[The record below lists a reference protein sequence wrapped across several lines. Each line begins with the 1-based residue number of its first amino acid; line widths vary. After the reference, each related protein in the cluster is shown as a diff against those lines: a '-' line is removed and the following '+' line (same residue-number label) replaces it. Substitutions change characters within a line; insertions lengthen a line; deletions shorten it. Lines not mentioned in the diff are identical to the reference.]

1 MGIKYQSTGGVEVE
15 NFKNRIHID
24 ELLDRVVS
32 AGEAASWIEDGM
44 TLGLSGFTRAG
55 DVKAVPRALAKR
67 AETESFKVSVYT
79 GASLGADTDKLLAE
93 SGILSKR
100 SPFQADPTMRKKIN
114 EGDFYFVD
122 THLSQVAELVRSGV
136 VKIDYAVLEAV
147 SITEDG
153 MIIPTTQ
160 VGNSGIFAEH
170 AENIIVEINLA
181 HPESFIGVH
190 DVYDTGKQGER
201 LPIPLTKPSDRI
213 GTIGIPVDI
222 NKIKGIVITNEMDS
236 PSNIVPPDEE
246 TQIMANHLMEFLRNE
261 IKEGRLTNNLAPL
274 QSGIG
279 SVANA
284 VLHGLL
290 DSEFEDLEVYSE
302 VLQDAVFDLL
312 DAGKVKFASCC
323 SITISDEKMKKVFG
337 NFEKYKERL
346 MLRPQEI
353 SNHPELIR
361 RMGLISINTA
371 LEVDIYGNVNSTHV
385 RGTHMMNGIG
395 GSGDFARNARLA
407 IFVTKS
413 IAKNGAISS
422 IVPFVSHIDHTEHDV
437 DVIVT
442 EQGYADLRGLAPR
455 ERVELI
461 IENCAHPSYRPQLRD
476 YYYEAL
482 TKGGQTPHVLEKA
495 FSWYTSFEKNGTM
508 LEQVLEPTK

>member
-1 MGIKYQSTGGVEVE
+1 ME
-15 NFKNRIHID
+15 NFKNRIRNE
-24 ELLDRVVS
+24 ELLNRVVT
-32 AGEAASWIEDGM
+32 AEEAASWIEDGM
-44 TLGLSGFTRAG
+44 SLGFSGFTRAG
-55 DVKAVPRALAKR
+55 DVKVVPRALIKR
-67 AETESFKVSVYT
+67 AENESFKVDVYT
-79 GASLGADTDKLLAE
+79 GASLGKDTDKLLAE
-93 SGILSKR
+93 SGILNKR
-100 SPFQADPTMRKKIN
+100 SPFQADPTMRKGIN
-114 EGDFYFVD
+114 KGDFYFVD
-122 THLSQVAELVRSGV
+122 THLSQVAELIRSGV
-136 VKIDYAVLEAV
+136 VSIDYAVLEAI

-160 VGNSGIFAEH
+160 VGNSAIFAEH
-170 AENIIVEINLA
+170 AKNIIIEINLA
-181 HPESFIGVH
+181 HPESFEGVH
-190 DVYDTGKQGER
+190 DIYDPGKQGER
-201 LPIPLTKPSDRI
+201 KPIPLTTPSDRI

-222 NKIKGIVITNEMDS
+222 NKIKGIVINNEMDS

-261 IKEGRLTNNLAPL
+261 IKEGRLTNSLAPL

-284 VLHGLL
+284 VLHGLVE
-290 DSEFEDLEVYSE
+290 SEFEDLEVYSE

-323 SITISDEKMKKVFG
+323 SITISEEKMKEVFG
-337 NFEKYKERL
+337 NFDKYKDRL

-413 IAKNGAISS
+413 IAKNGDISS
-422 IVPFVSHIDHTEHDV
+422 IVPFVSHTDHTEHDV

-455 ERVELI
+455 ERVELL
-461 IENCAHPSYRPQLRD
+461 IENCAHPMYRAQLRD

-495 FSWYTSFEKNGTM
+495 FSWHTNFEKNGIM
-508 LEQVLEPTK
+508 LEPVLEPIVIK